1 MKLKE
6 LAVLFALAAL
16 FGSSFLF
23 VRIASPAIGPFLTSQ
38 GRVTFAAL
46 ALLTIA
52 LFFKK
57 PVHLRQRWKHYFI
70 IGALNSAIPF
80 TLVSLAAVHLNA
92 SILAIINA
100 MTPFFTAIA
109 AWVWM
114 KERLTSSK
122 GLGIMLGLA
131 GVVITVGWSPVE
143 PSLEVFLASLC
154 SLLSTVSYAFGGV
167 YAKKTFKNCSP
178 LSVSFGQLMGATLL
192 LIPITSAGFPGQTIN
207 LAPVVLY
214 SVLGVAVF
222 STAFGY
228 LLYYYLIEHVGPT
241 KTVTVTFLI
250 PPFGMVWGA
259 IVLHE
264 QITSGMFAGLLII
277 LGSLALITRE
287 EKNEARSL

>member
-23 VRIASPAIGPFLTSQ
+23 VRIASPAIGPFLTTQ

-46 ALLTIA
+46 ALLALA

-57 PVHLRQRWKHYFI
+57 TVQLRLRWKQYFI

-109 AWVWM
+109 VWVWM
-114 KERLTSSK
+114 KERIIFSK
-122 GLGIMLGLA
+122 GVGIILGLA

-178 LSVSFGQLMGATLL
+178 LTVAFGQLMGATLL
-192 LIPITSAGFPGQTIN
+192 LIPVTSAGFPGQTIN
-207 LAPVVLY
+207 VAPVVLY
-214 SVLGVAVF
+214 SVLGVALF
-222 STAFGY
+222 STALGY

-241 KTVTVTFLI
+241 KTVTVTYLI
-250 PPFGMVWGA
+250 PPFGMLWGA
-259 IVLHE
+259 IILNE

-277 LGSLALITRE
+277 LGSLALITRK
-287 EKNEARSL
+287 EKK